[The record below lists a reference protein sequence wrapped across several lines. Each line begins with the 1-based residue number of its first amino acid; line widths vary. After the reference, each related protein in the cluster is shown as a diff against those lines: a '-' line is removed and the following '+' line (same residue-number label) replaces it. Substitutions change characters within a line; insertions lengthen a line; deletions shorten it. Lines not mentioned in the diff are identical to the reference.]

1 MAINLS
7 KNQNKN
13 FVYNTKEKKRMK
25 FLILMTTFMFM
36 CTSAAILLALCALT
50 PSWSHLFIIMCM
62 SALGYLITF
71 GYYSEYRKERNQFK

>member
-25 FLILMTTFMFM
+25 FLIYMTAFMFI
-36 CTSAAILLALCALT
+36 CTTSVILLALCALT

-62 SALGYLITF
+62 SALGYLTTI